1 MSQRILEYSAATNV
15 GHKRDNNEDT
25 YLSLPEQGLWV
36 VADAMGGHAAGE
48 VASAIV
54 RDTLS
59 KQSDKSLSAAI
70 QSAHRAVVDA
80 VSQGQGAPGMGS
92 TVVALRAEGH
102 QYEVSWVG
110 DIRAYLWT
118 QTRDGGRL
126 ERLTTDHSYVQALL
140 ASDDVRAGDVTST
153 RDANVIRKCLC
164 PLV

>member
-36 VADAMGGHAAGE
+36 VADGMGGHAAGE

-80 VSQGQGAPGMGS
+80 VSQGQGAPGKIGRASCSGS
-92 TVVALRAEGH
+92 G
-102 QYEVSWVG
+102 
-110 DIRAYLWT
+110 
-118 QTRDGGRL
+118 
-126 ERLTTDHSYVQALL
+126 
-140 ASDDVRAGDVTST
+140 
-153 RDANVIRKCLC
+153 
-164 PLV
+164 

>member
-36 VADAMGGHAAGE
+36 VADGMGGHAAGE

-92 TVVALRAEGH
+92 TVVALRAAGH
-102 QYEVSWVG
+102 QYGVSWG
-110 DIRAYLWT
+110 RDSRAYLWT
-118 QTRDGGRL
+118 PTCAGGRRA
-126 ERLTTDHSYVQALL
+126 RLSTHQSYVQALL
-140 ASDDVRAGDVTST
+140 ASVAISVEEVDHHPE
-153 RDANVIRKCLC
+153 K
-164 PLV
+164 